1 VSALQPVPGQLLAEA
16 ARRQRSSGAAVRQPL
31 PEPHATWMSHVG
43 CGAWLGRAPIDPA
56 KQCPWPHG
64 RDLTG
69 QQGRAVGNGPA
80 VPTATR

>member
-1 VSALQPVPGQLLAEA
+1 MSALQPVPGQLLAEA

-31 PEPHATWMSHVG
+31 PEPRG
-43 CGAWLGRAPIDPA
+43 CLMWAVVGRAPIDPA